1 MKRHI
6 LLMGLP
12 GAGKTTVGK
21 LLAERLGTS
30 LVDID
35 ALIVRRMQMPVTRIF
50 GEFGESKFRALEV
63 EALTQAVA
71 GPATVI
77 APGGGWVVSPG
88 AFESVRPTCFM
99 VYLRT
104 MALTAARRA
113 GAEATRPLL
122 VGEDPV
128 ERMRQLLKE
137 REPYYAQAD
146 AELKADVKPPAALAD
161 EIAILAR
168 ERAGW

>member
-30 LVDID
+30 LVDTD
-35 ALIVRRMQMPVTRIF
+35 AILVRRMQMPVTQIF
-50 GEFGESKFRALEV
+50 AEFGEPKFRSLEV
-63 EALTQAVA
+63 EVLTQAVA
-71 GPATVI
+71 GPPSVI

-88 AFESVRPTCFM
+88 AFEAVRPACFL

-104 MALTAARRA
+104 MVLTAAKRA
-113 GAEATRPLL
+113 GGEATRPLL

-128 ERMRQLLKE
+128 ERMRQLLKQ

-146 AELKADVKPPAALAD
+146 TELKADVKAPAALAD